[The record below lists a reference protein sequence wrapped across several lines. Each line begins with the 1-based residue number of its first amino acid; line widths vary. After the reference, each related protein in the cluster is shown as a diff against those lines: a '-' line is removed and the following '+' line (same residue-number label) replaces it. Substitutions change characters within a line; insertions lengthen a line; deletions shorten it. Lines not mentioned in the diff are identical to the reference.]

1 MDLPDGLRA
10 LSAWNGRLNGTLTVI
25 CTRCRAALA
34 IVGVDGPQ
42 FNDTELRG
50 MAVGVARQMNIAAL
64 AERAPSKEIVELWP
78 EERVRKSNAAWSDL
92 LGQHECKQ
100 P

>member
-1 MDLPDGLRA
+1 MDLPDGLRT

-34 IVGVDGPQ
+34 LVGVDGPQ
-42 FNDTELRG
+42 FNETELRG
-50 MAVGVARQMNIAAL
+50 IAVTTARQLDIAAL
-64 AERAPSKEIVELWP
+64 VERTATKEIVELWP
-78 EERVRKSNAAWSDL
+78 EERVRKSSAAWADL
-92 LGQHECKQ
+92 LRQHECRQ

>member
-1 MDLPDGLRA
+1 MDVPDGLRT

-42 FNDTELRG
+42 FNETELRG
-50 MAVGVARQMNIAAL
+50 IAVSAARQLNIAAL
-64 AERAPSKEIVELWP
+64 AERAATKEIVELWP
-78 EERVRKSNAAWSDL
+78 EERVRKSGAAWADL
-92 LGQHECKQ
+92 LRQHECHQ